1 MVNLKIEERC
11 PICDMPLRYCEC
23 ANKSIL
29 SEEEQRCLQVALEH
43 LYLLSTE
50 QIRHL
55 IEIERV
61 WEIGYTDNREKIVE
75 QLRMEEA
82 ERLKEQAEERE
93 RDISTEPPKLEP
105 CPRCGMVKLHMM
117 HDGGYKVNCSC
128 GLAWNLILGWKKTRK
143 DAIEQW
149 NKIVKVYRENL
160 AEEAEQKEQA
170 ERNGIHIISKT
181 YRISEEEIKRLCTPT
196 GGLSNDN
203 S

>member
-1 MVNLKIEERC
+1 MCYEERC
-11 PICDMPLRYCEC
+11 PICNMPLRYCEC

-50 QIRHL
+50 QMRHL

-61 WEIGYTDNREKIVE
+61 WEIGYTDNREDIV
-75 QLRMEEA
+75 

-105 CPRCGMVKLHMM
+105 CPLCGVAKLNAMY
-117 HDGGYKVNCSC
+117 DGKYKINCSC
-128 GLAWNLILGWKKTRK
+128 GLAWSLTLGWRKTPK
-143 DAIEQW
+143 AAGKQW
-149 NKIVKVYRENL
+149 NKLVKALRESL

-170 ERNGIHIISKT
+170 ERNGISIVAKT
-181 YRISEEEIKRLCTPT
+181 DGISEEEVKRLFIN
-196 GGLSNDN
+196 GRFE
-203 S
+203 